1 MNHQAISPSP
11 RFEYH
16 AAEAVVVLER
26 LGTGAQG
33 LTPGAAAERLEQFGP
48 NRLSEHK
55 GRGPL
60 IRLLLQFH
68 NVLICGDNLR
78 IVEVEK
84 ALVRA
89 SGLKVA

>member
-1 MNHQAISPSP
+1 MNHQAISPAP
-11 RFEYH
+11 RFDYH
-16 AAEAVVVLER
+16 EAVVVLER

-33 LTPGAAAERLEQFGP
+33 LAPEAAAEC
-48 NRLSEHK
+48 EHK

-60 IRLLLQFH
+60 VRLLLQFH
-68 NVLICGDNLR
+68 NVLIYDNLR

-89 SGLKVA
+89 SGLRVA

>member
-1 MNHQAISPSP
+1 M
-11 RFEYH
+11 
-16 AAEAVVVLER
+16 VVLER

-33 LTPGAAAERLEQFGP
+33 LTPEAAAERLERFGP

-60 IRLLLQFH
+60 VRLLLQFH
-68 NVLICGDNLR
+68 NVLIYDNLR

-84 ALVRA
+84 VLVRA
-89 SGLKVA
+89 SGLRVA

>member
-1 MNHQAISPSP
+1 MNHQAISPAP
-11 RFEYH
+11 RFDDH
-16 AAEAVVVLER
+16 AAEALVVLER

-68 NVLICGDNLR
+68 NVLICDNLR